1 MITKETVDRV
11 IGFDGG
17 ELPVVSLYVGVCPDD
32 GAALFTRIN
41 SLLHQIRPLAQ
52 DESIGRR
59 ARMSLR
65 GDIDRLEHLR
75 DLDAGRGRAGTLA
88 VFSCSGQDLFEQ
100 VMLPRRIRDRV
111 VVDGSA
117 WTRPML
123 GVLDEYHRCCVVVT
137 DRRSA
142 VAWELFQDEMREIGK
157 VEDTAL
163 RKPNYAGWYGLA
175 EHGVRN
181 RADDLARRHYRNT
194 VHMITDLFRGGG
206 HELLIIGGHPEEVPC
221 MVEFLPRS
229 LRERLAGTFAV
240 DPRTATPADIR
251 HSAEDIAERYEREEE
266 RRWVADV
273 LERAAEGRPAAI
285 GLDDCL
291 WAGSVAA
298 VQALLV
304 QEGMTVPGVVCE
316 ESGWLAA
323 AGDVCPLCGGPA
335 RPTPDVLGALAEAVI
350 DEGGAVEHVVA
361 DTELK
366 DHLVAAALRFP
377 LPPRPERSAA

>member
-1 MITKETVDRV
+1 MITKDTVDRI

-17 ELPVVSLYVGVCPDD
+17 ELPVVSLYVGVSPED
-32 GAALFTRIN
+32 GGVLFTRIN

-52 DESIGRR
+52 DDSIGRR
-59 ARMSLR
+59 ARLSLR
-65 GDIDRLEHLR
+65 GDIERLEGMR
-75 DLDAGRGRAGTLA
+75 DLDAARLEAGTLA
-88 VFSCSGQDLFEQ
+88 VFSCSGEDMFER
-100 VMLPRRIRDRV
+100 VVLPRTLRDRV
-111 VVDGSA
+111 VVDTTA
-117 WTRPML
+117 WARPML
-123 GVLDEYHRCCVVVT
+123 GVLDEYHRSCVVVT

-142 VAWELFQDEMREIGK
+142 VAWELYQDEMREIGK
-157 VEDTAL
+157 VEDAAL

-194 VHMITDLFRGGG
+194 AHMISELFRTGG
-206 HELLIIGGHPEEVPC
+206 HELLIIGGHPEEVPT
-221 MVEFLPRS
+221 MVEFLPRP

-251 HSAEDIAERYEREEE
+251 HSAESIAERYEREEE
-266 RRWVADV
+266 RRRVTDV
-273 LERAAEGRPAAI
+273 LERAAAGRPAAI
-285 GLDDCL
+285 GLNDCL

-298 VQALLV
+298 VQSLLL
-304 QEGMTVPGVVCE
+304 QEGTTMPGVVCE
-316 ESGWLAA
+316 DSGWLAA
-323 AGDVCPLCGGPA
+323 TGDVCPLCGGPA
-335 RPTPDVLGALAEAVI
+335 RPTPDVLEALAEAVI

-366 DHLVAAALRFP
+366 DHLVAATLRFP